1 MRVKDLT
8 PWPVYTILSL
18 YACTVLRK
26 NMADE
31 KYLVFLL
38 LKRSC
43 FFSPEI
49 RKPTFAHLLFQ
60 KNRRRRRYKLFII
73 YCINASLQFCRAK
86 MLDIGPHRSM
96 VLGNRNSIH
105 LQGLV
110 LYDNFPVSKATF
122 EYIVSQIE
130 DEIGHQ
136 DIPQCS

>member
-1 MRVKDLT
+1 
-8 PWPVYTILSL
+8 
-18 YACTVLRK
+18 
-26 NMADE
+26 
-31 KYLVFLL
+31 
-38 LKRSC
+38 
-43 FFSPEI
+43 
-49 RKPTFAHLLFQ
+49 
-60 KNRRRRRYKLFII
+60 
-73 YCINASLQFCRAK
+73 